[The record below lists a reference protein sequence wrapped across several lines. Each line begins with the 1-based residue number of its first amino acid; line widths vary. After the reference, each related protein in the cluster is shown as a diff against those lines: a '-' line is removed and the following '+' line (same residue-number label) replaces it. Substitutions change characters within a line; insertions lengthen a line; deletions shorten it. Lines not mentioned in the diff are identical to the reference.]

1 LRTEL
6 AVSGRRLRAGAL
18 AGVLLLSAAVQAWVA
33 IPRRI
38 HWNSDQAVVAIMA
51 SDILQRG
58 VHPVFYY
65 GSVYAGSL
73 EPHWVA
79 AVFAVLGRNVAA
91 YRIAMGLLLL
101 ALIVV
106 VYRTARRTLG
116 EPVAILSGL
125 WLALPP
131 WFFLYKGLTSDGA
144 YASLALLS
152 AVMVYCSIRAA
163 DAMDE
168 GGRSAVWIA
177 GLGFAAGLGW
187 WVDPL
192 IGLVCLPIALWFLVV
207 RPRVAARFAH
217 YPAFVVAF
225 LAGSFPWWIR
235 NLRSDWASLRA
246 PELASVGASRTLAQL
261 GTFFTLGLPILLG
274 SRPVL
279 YRTDTWPGEALA
291 SALLYLVPLA
301 VAIGFVWKSRSELR
315 TPAPRG
321 KAARALLL
329 LVLILVIAPL
339 IVARNN
345 RADLAEPRYLF
356 LIYAAYPIVFGF
368 AIWRLGKTAPA
379 ARAIAAALVLLALFS
394 TGRALFAPHLYS
406 RFLDQ
411 TNDGS
416 LASVVAEL
424 DQRGIR
430 SVYASYWVAY
440 RLDFETGDRIAAT
453 PFGDWRMARIDRY
466 RDRAAKDPR
475 PAFVLYGTEADRMDA
490 YLAARGDPY
499 QSFTLGP
506 FKVYLDLPEDTLNEL
521 RAAGTIPEKVEQRRR
536 AA

>member
-1 LRTEL
+1 
-6 AVSGRRLRAGAL
+6 
-18 AGVLLLSAAVQAWVA
+18 VLLLSAAAQAWVA

-38 HWNSDQAVVAIMA
+38 HWNSDQAIVAIMA

-91 YRIAMGLLLL
+91 YRVAMGVLLL
-101 ALIVV
+101 ALICV
-106 VYRTARRTLG
+106 VYETARRTLG
-116 EPVAILSGL
+116 EPVAILSAL

-131 WFFLYKGLTSDGA
+131 WYFLYKGLTSDGA

-152 AVMVYCSIRAA
+152 ACMVYCSLRAA
-163 DAMDE
+163 SAMDA
-168 GGRSAVWIA
+168 GRGSAVWLA

-192 IGLVCLPIALWFLVV
+192 IGLVCLPIALWFLAV
-207 RPRVAARFAH
+207 RPPVLARLGHYVAFTL
-217 YPAFVVAF
+217 AF

-246 PELASVGASRTLAQL
+246 PELASVGASRTLAHV
-261 GTFFTLGLPILLG
+261 GSFFTLGLPILLG

-291 SALLYLVPLA
+291 SALLYLTPLA
-301 VAIGFVWKSRSELR
+301 VAVAFVWSSRSELR
-315 TPAPRG
+315 APAPRG
-321 KAARALLL
+321 EAGRTLLL
-329 LVLILVIAPL
+329 LVLNLVVAPL

-345 RADLAEPRYLF
+345 RTDLAEPRYLF

-368 AIWRLGKTAPA
+368 AVWRLWKA
-379 ARAIAAALVLLALFS
+379 ARAARALAAVLVLLALFS
-394 TGRALFAPHLYS
+394 TARALFAPGLYS
-406 RFLDQ
+406 RFLNE

-416 LASVVAEL
+416 LAPLIREL
-424 DQRGIR
+424 DRRGLR
-430 SVYASYWVAY
+430 SVYAGYWVAY
-440 RLDFETGDRIAAT
+440 RLDFETRDRIATT
-453 PFGDWRMARIDRY
+453 PFGEWHQTRVERY
-466 RDRAAKDPR
+466 RERAAADPR
-475 PAFVLYGTEADRMDA
+475 PAFVLYGEEADRMSA
-490 YLAARGDPY
+490 YLQSRGDRFE
-499 QSFTLGP
+499 SFTIGP
-506 FKVYLDLPEDTLNEL
+506 FRVFCSLPPETLQEL
-521 RAAGTIPEKVEQRRR
+521 RAAQTIPAPGSFRR